1 MQDVGSDHRLLSTA
15 KLGRTA
21 WLSQSWNTMDC
32 ISRNDMCFPEK
43 WTAILGGGRIS
54 LVSLQN
60 KQTPKVNGSRGDV
73 FQFVALVS
81 EPNSCRFVLDY
92 HLSVNKTDGVPFD
105 SWVAMSNPQI
115 STRASDALGM
125 AAPNCA

>member
-54 LVSLQN
+54 LVSLQI
-60 KQTPKVNGSRGDV
+60 Q
-73 FQFVALVS
+73 Q
-81 EPNSCRFVLDY
+81 
-92 HLSVNKTDGVPFD
+92 
-105 SWVAMSNPQI
+105 NPQSERFKRKRFPI
-115 STRASDALGM
+115 CGPFFPTKFM
-125 AAPNCA
+125 